1 MTNTDA
7 MSAPGRLVY
16 ITLPGVDLY
25 VYRSRSTCFVV
36 LDLDLVLSLSLE
48 LYHQL
53 LKGRFTQIRSTLDL
67 DLTFR

>member
-7 MSAPGRLVY
+7 MSAPGRLDY

-36 LDLDLVLSLSLE
+36 LDLDLVLRLVLIIVE

-53 LKGRFTQIRSTLDL
+53 IKGKFTPINKI
-67 DLTFR
+67 

>member
-36 LDLDLVLSLSLE
+36 LDLDLVLSLSRIVSSVAQGKV
-48 LYHQL
+48 YSN
-53 LKGRFTQIRSTLDL
+53 KV
-67 DLTFR
+67 

>member
-36 LDLDLVLSLSLE
+36 LDLDLIVILSLSRIVSSVAQCLWKV
-48 LYHQL
+48 YSN
-53 LKGRFTQIRSTLDL
+53 KI
-67 DLTFR
+67 